1 MALRAPASASHP
13 LDPLHV
19 GEIKAASQLLLRHLG
34 CKSNE
39 VRFKVV
45 DLAEPPKALTLPY
58 LHNGGP
64 APDRKCRVYYHHLKS
79 PILSIAIINITKGA
93 VELTH
98 NAPDSQGPV
107 DWVEYDLVH
116 KACLSNPQ
124 VLREVA
130 KLKLPPK

>member
-1 MALRAPASASHP
+1 MSLHAPASASHP
-13 LDPLHV
+13 LDPLHA
-19 GEIKAASQLLLRHLG
+19 GEIKAASQLLLRRLG

-58 LHNGGP
+58 LHHGGL
-64 APDRKCRVYYHHLKS
+64 APDRKCRVYYHRLKS
-79 PILSIAIINITKGA
+79 PVLSIAIVNITKGI
-93 VELTH
+93 VERTDD
-98 NAPDSQGPV
+98 APDSQGPV

-124 VLREVA
+124 VLAEVA